1 MSFGFSIGD
10 FVAVCQLA
18 SKIRKEFVGAPSQFK
33 AISDEVRSL
42 SIIVEDVEVALSE
55 RDLSNKEKIELD
67 GIAHGCRSVLHELEE
82 TLDKYGELGSG
93 PMNAGKRTKRVWKK
107 LKWEP
112 DDIRELRGR
121 IVSNVNFLNT
131 FNSRLIREGVG
142 KLVHHQDNQERRA
155 IMDWLSPTDY
165 ATQQSDFIGRRQEGT
180 GLWLINSSEFQGW
193 FSPSKQTMFCPG
205 IPGAGKTIITSI
217 VVDYLWTEFNNVDVG
232 IAYLYCN
239 YQRQKEQSAEALLS
253 SLLKQLSQ
261 EQPSVPVDVKNLYE
275 RHTTKGTRPSFNDV
289 VEVLHSTTQSYS
301 KVFII
306 IDALDE
312 CHVSSEERRKFLGE
326 VFNLQ
331 AQAEVN
337 IFATSRFVPEIMSQ
351 FEACITKTIRAEEAD
366 VLRYVNGRIP
376 QLLRSRISKHPDLNY
391 ITLTRLTYLLG
402 FSLHSCIWTPL

>member
-1 MSFGFSIGD
+1 
-10 FVAVCQLA
+10 
-18 SKIRKEFVGAPSQFK
+18 
-33 AISDEVRSL
+33 
-42 SIIVEDVEVALSE
+42 
-55 RDLSNKEKIELD
+55 
-67 GIAHGCRSVLHELEE
+67 
-82 TLDKYGELGSG
+82 
-93 PMNAGKRTKRVWKK
+93 
-107 LKWEP
+107 
-112 DDIRELRGR
+112 
-121 IVSNVNFLNT
+121 
-131 FNSRLIREGVG
+131 
-142 KLVHHQDNQERRA
+142 
-155 IMDWLSPTDY
+155 
-165 ATQQSDFIGRRQEGT
+165 
-180 GLWLINSSEFQGW
+180 
-193 FSPSKQTMFCPG
+193 MFCPG